1 MFDFNKSAAMSTFAT
16 GMGIANPAATA
27 TSMVGSLVGAGI
39 GNKVAGD
46 KGALVGGFIGG
57 MVNPKLSMRF
67 NKKNNSS
74 AIKQPIVVAKESKLT
89 PEEKA
94 GMLDDV
100 GIG

>member
-1 MFDFNKSAAMSTFAT
+1 MFGFNKSAAMSTFAT

-46 KGALVGGFIGG
+46 KGALVGG

-67 NKKNNSS
+67 NKKNNSRGDAAS
-74 AIKQPIVVAKESKLT
+74 TRNATTTSRFNISKESLPNYAK
-89 PEEKA
+89 PNWQ
-94 GMLDDV
+94 GD
-100 GIG
+100 